1 MEALPRLA
9 AERRAGLSLMQ
20 LFLCPFP
27 VHRPPA
33 GVQGDTAAIHP
44 VRAEGAEGPQGCNDT
59 GCQQPGEAASVPGSG
74 QGHLRRNL
82 SILTSHTRPGADAAR
97 GGPFVMGGCL
107 VSATHFLQ
115 ACAKQLPPPTS
126 SSSDGGRGHVDG
138 RSCRSRMRLPWPFAR
153 PGTSVAPEAPGP
165 LGSACTG
172 ALFGTPRETS
182 AARMACCPSP
192 FRTCWLCSV
201 STGHP
206 RRGSA
211 GRQPTSVPPTRSE
224 RPSIAGWRS
233 TSKASLCCCC
243 WLSS

>member
-44 VRAEGAEGPQGCNDT
+44 VRAEGAEGPQGCECPSCPCSAPR
-59 GCQQPGEAASVPGSG
+59 GCPSPASAAP
-74 QGHLRRNL
+74 L
-82 SILTSHTRPGADAAR
+82 LTSCSFPLAQATTLDANSLEKLLQCQA
-97 GGPFVMGGCL
+97 
-107 VSATHFLQ
+107 Q

-126 SSSDGGRGHVDG
+126 SSSDGGRGHVDAG